1 MHDLFYLRV
10 ELDCIIALKLGQ
22 ILHATDPIHQSVDLT
37 LQLSDAI
44 NHIVLLEVVMHLDQV
59 IHLNS
64 FVDLVV
70 NFVIIAIESLWAV
83 L

>member
-1 MHDLFYLRV
+1 MPDLVYLRV
-10 ELDCIIALKLGQ
+10 ELDCVIALKLGQ
-22 ILHATDPIHQSVDLT
+22 ILHATDPLHHSVDLT

-64 FVDLVV
+64 LVDL
-70 NFVIIAIESLWAV
+70 FVITIIFGIESLRLV